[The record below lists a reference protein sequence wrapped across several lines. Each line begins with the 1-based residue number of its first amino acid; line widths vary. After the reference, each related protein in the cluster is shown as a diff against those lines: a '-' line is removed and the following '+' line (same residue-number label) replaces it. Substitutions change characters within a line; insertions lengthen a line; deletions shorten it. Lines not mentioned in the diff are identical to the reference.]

1 MDNHSKN
8 YEYFTNLG
16 RGKFVLLS
24 ELVKNF
30 FNQLKVTLELPTPE
44 GSSVD
49 VIAPLATRQKNSDMS
64 MISRDSNRKY
74 IFKNML
80 IIKNS

>member
-1 MDNHSKN
+1 MKKVNQ
-8 YEYFTNLG
+8 FTPEEPCP
-16 RGKFVLLS
+16 LS
-24 ELVKNF
+24 ELVMKN

-49 VIAPLATRQKNSDMS
+49 VIAPVATRRKNSDMS

-74 IFKNML
+74 IF
-80 IIKNS
+80 